1 MKRRNVLRSALLVG
15 TWGVTGRALPHTMQ
29 FTTTQ
34 IRWQVNT
41 RRWEIYHALHLDDA
55 FELLARLGDP
65 YGKLEVETQAKVLR
79 YVEEKFALSLDGQI
93 LSLDPVG
100 TQIEGDFLWIY
111 QEYAMKKLP
120 KKIDVRCQLLHEL
133 YPNQQN
139 QINLVV
145 GEEVKSG
152 RTRPGTVLHSFSL
165 SGLV

>member
-1 MKRRNVLRSALLVG
+1 MKRRNILRAALLAS
-15 TWGVTGRALPHTMQ
+15 TWGVVGRTLAHTMQ

-34 IRWQVNT
+34 LRWQVNT
-41 RRWEIYHALHLDDA
+41 HRWEIYHALHLDDA

-65 YGKLEVETQAKVLR
+65 YGKLEVATQAKVLH
-79 YVEEKFALSLDGQI
+79 YVEKKFALSVDDRV

-111 QEYAMKKLP
+111 QQYAMKKLP
-120 KKIDVRCQLLHEL
+120 KIIDVRCQLLHEL

-145 GEEVKSG
+145 GEMVKSV
-152 RTRPGTVLHSFSL
+152 RTRRGEVLRSFSL
-165 SGLV
+165 I